1 MNDVTLRQMEYLI
14 AVLDH
19 GSVSAG
25 AAAAHVSQATV
36 SASLAQLEKS
46 LGTVLLARGP
56 ARRARPTSAGEEF
69 AARARTILAAVDDA
83 VDSVDDSSSELRG
96 PLSVGCLHTAS
107 PRVLPGL
114 VEHFEKRW
122 PRVILELVE
131 EAPRRLQDLVATGR
145 LDVAMLYSRQLERQ
159 ELISHQLGG
168 VRLHALLS
176 ADSPLA
182 RQDVV
187 SLNDLVA
194 LPAILLDIPPTA
206 ELLLERIHA
215 HGLEVDVR
223 WRSSSAETIRALV
236 ARGLGFSLVNAIPH
250 PSVRSFEGLEVVY
263 RPVADEVDNP
273 AIAVTIPHRARS
285 RRVAEAI
292 RVLRRTH
299 EQSDPDRWPTDHPL
313 R

>member
-1 MNDVTLRQMEYLI
+1 MNEVTLRQMEYLI

-36 SASLAQLEKS
+36 SASLSQLEKS

-69 AARARTILAAVDDA
+69 AARARAILTAVDDA
-83 VDSVDDSSSELRG
+83 VDSVDESGSDLRG

-107 PRVLPGL
+107 PRMLPGL
-114 VEHFEKRW
+114 VAHFEKHW
-122 PRVILELVE
+122 PRVDLELAE
-131 EAPRRLQDLVATGR
+131 ETPRRLQDLVATGR
-145 LDVAMLYSRQLERQ
+145 LDVAMLYSRQLERH
-159 ELISHQLGG
+159 ELVTHRLGS
-168 VRLHALLS
+168 VRLHAMLP

-182 RQDVV
+182 RADEVQ
-187 SLNDLVA
+187 LAELVR
-194 LPAILLDIPPTA
+194 LPAIFLDIPPTA
-206 ELLLERIHA
+206 ELLLDRIHSR
-215 HGLEVDVR
+215 GLDVEVR

-236 ARGLGFSLVNAIPH
+236 ARGLGFSLVNAVPH
-250 PSVRSFEGLEVVY
+250 PGVQSFEGLDVAY
-263 RPVADEVDNP
+263 RPVAGMEDNP

-292 RVLRRTH
+292 KTLRAIHHQT
-299 EQSDPDRWPTDHPL
+299 DPDL
-313 R
+313 L